1 MATDMTEHPWAKN
14 LSNNI
19 DPKKLKILRDSAK
32 IVALKIALKKADEII
47 KIVWNSPFIT
57 QIVKQTIQ
65 KKFIAYGKARD
76 RAMEYL
82 KDKEDK

>member
-32 IVALKIALKKADEII
+32 IVALKIALKKKLSFPRI
-47 KIVWNSPFIT
+47 
-57 QIVKQTIQ
+57 
-65 KKFIAYGKARD
+65 
-76 RAMEYL
+76 L
-82 KDKEDK
+82 L